1 MYEGAV
7 RRPIMTSLVFIAIA
21 IFGLFSLSKLPIDL
35 YPDIDTNTI
44 MVMETYAGASAEDIE
59 NNVTRPL
66 ENTLNSVNYLK
77 HITSQSKENYAI
89 ITLEFEY
96 GHDIDQLTN
105 DVRDKLD
112 MVSTALPDGAGTPI
126 IFKFSTDMIP
136 ILVLSAQAKESKNA
150 LYKILDD
157 QVANPIARVAGV
169 GTVSVSGAPE
179 RTVYVYCDPERLEAY
194 GLTVEAISTV
204 IGNENKNVPGG
215 SFDTGNNAYTLR
227 VEGEFSDPMEMEN
240 IVVSTVGN
248 QIVRLKDVARVVDTV
263 QERAQQVTTY
273 FTNPSDPKGYSGEQG
288 AMIIV
293 QKQSGANSVAI
304 AEDVLALLPKV
315 QKNLPSDVT
324 LGVIVNT
331 SDNIYATIGSLQE
344 TIAYAMLFVAI
355 VCFLFLGRWRAVV
368 VIVVTIPLSLIASFI
383 YLNATGSSLNMISLS
398 CLSIA
403 IGNVVD
409 DAIVVLENVTNHI
422 ERGSEPKQA
431 AIHGT
436 NEVAISVIA
445 STLTMI
451 GVFFPLT
458 MVTGMSG
465 VLFKELGWMM
475 CIIMTVS
482 TTSALTFTPMLCSQ
496 MLKLKKRESWFS
508 RWYNHFIVHGFLDKL
523 DIWYA
528 KRIDWAVRNRYK
540 TVLMIA
546 VFFVVSM
553 LPAAMGWIGTGFF
566 PSQDSGRISVT
577 LELPI
582 GTRQQRAQEI
592 AQELADTWMTRW
604 GTPDKQVIRAC
615 NFTSGQADTDNTYA
629 SMQSNGTHIIA
640 FNIGM
645 YKVAERKMKV
655 SMFDVGNQM
664 REDLKRYPELVKTM
678 VTEGGNTGMGGQT
691 TADFEIYGYN
701 LAQTDSLA
709 QQLRRRMLT
718 VPGVSQV
725 NISRSDYQPEVQV
738 DFDREKLAKY
748 GLNTTT
754 AGGYIRNRFN
764 GSTASYFREDGEE
777 YAIVVRY
784 TPESREDVSSIENI
798 LLYGQTT
805 AANGT
810 TQLNKVRIKDVG
822 EVVERYTL
830 PTIERKD
837 RQRVNTLSCV
847 VNTKV
852 SDLGSV
858 VEAGLVQIEQMRGEG
873 LLSGDTDIQISGS
886 YEDQQDSFA
895 DLGTLGLLILIIVF
909 IVMAAQFESW
919 SDPFIIMLISIPFTF
934 TGVVLALW
942 ATGVDL
948 NIMSM
953 LGGIMLIGIV
963 VKNGIVLIDY
973 IHLLRER
980 GLSVIQAV
988 VLSGRSR
995 LRPVLMTTLT
1005 TILGMVP
1012 MAIGTGQGSEM
1023 WRPMG
1028 IAIIGGLL
1036 VSTVMTLVV
1045 VPSVY
1050 CAFQGVKIRS
1060 ARRAW
1065 AVQLGV
1071 EAEWKKKRHIFR
1083 RRRKA

>member
-1 MYEGAV
+1 MSLYEGAV
-7 RRPIMTSLVFIAIA
+7 KRPIMTSLVFIAIT
-21 IFGLFSLSKLPIDL
+21 IFGLFSLSRLPIDL
-35 YPDIDTNTI
+35 YPDIDTNMI

-96 GHDIDQLTN
+96 GYDIDKLTN

-112 MVSTALPDGAGTPI
+112 MVTTSLPDDAGTPI
-126 IFKFSTDMIP
+126 IFKFSSDMIP
-136 ILVLSAQAKESKNA
+136 ILVLSAQAKESTEA

-157 QVANPIARVAGV
+157 QVANPIARIAGV
-169 GTVSVSGAPE
+169 GSVSVSGAAE
-179 RTVYVYCDPERLEAY
+179 RTIYVYCDPDKLEAY
-194 GLTVEAISTV
+194 NLSIETISSI
-204 IGNENKNVPGG
+204 IGYENKNVPGG

-227 VEGEFSDPMEMEN
+227 VKGEFSDPKEMEN
-240 IVVSTVGN
+240 IVVSADGN
-248 QIVRLKDVARVVDTV
+248 KIVYLKDVARVEDTT
-263 QERAQQVTTY
+263 QERAQKVTTF
-273 FTNPSDPKGYSGEQG
+273 FTNENDPKGYSGEQG

-304 AEDVLALLPKV
+304 SEKVLEMLPRI
-315 QKNLPSDVT
+315 QKNLPSDIT

-331 SDNIYATIGSLQE
+331 SENIYATIGSLEE
-344 TIAYAMLFVAI
+344 TIAYAILFVAI

-368 VIVVTIPLSLIASFI
+368 VICITIPLSLIASFI
-383 YLNATGSSLNMISLS
+383 YLYASGSSLNMISLS

-422 ERGSEPKQA
+422 ERGSDPKQA

-436 NEVAISVIA
+436 NEVAISVVA

-465 VLFKELGWMM
+465 VLFTELGWMM
-475 CIIMTVS
+475 CIIMAVS

-496 MLKLKKRESWFS
+496 MLRLKKRESWFS
-508 RWYNHFIVHGFLDKL
+508 RWYNHFIVRGFLDKL

-528 KRIDWAVRNRYK
+528 KRINWAVRHRA
-540 TVLMIA
+540 VMVISII
-546 VFFVVSM
+546 VFFLVSM
-553 LPAAMGWIGTGFF
+553 APAVMGLIGTGFF
-566 PSQDSGRISVT
+566 PSADSGRISVS

-582 GTRQQRAQEI
+582 GTRQARAEEI
-592 AQELADTWMTRW
+592 ASELANTWMTRW
-604 GTPDKQVIRAC
+604 GTPDKKVLKAV
-615 NFTSGQADTDNTYA
+615 NYTTGAADTDNTFA
-629 SMQSNGTHIIA
+629 SMQDNGTHIIS
-640 FNIGM
+640 FNVAM
-645 YKVAERKMKV
+645 YKVAERKTDE
-655 SMFDVGNQM
+655 SMYDVGNQM
-664 REDLKRYPELVKTM
+664 REDLKLYPELAKVT
-678 VTEGGNTGMGGQT
+678 VTEGGGMSMGGQT
-691 TADFEIYGYN
+691 TADFEIYGYD
-701 LAQTDSLA
+701 LTQTDSLTRI
-709 QQLRRRMLT
+709 LRDHMMSL
-718 VPGVSQV
+718 PGVSQA

-748 GLNTTT
+748 GLNLTT
-754 AGGYIRNRFN
+754 AGMYLRNRFN
-764 GSTASYFREDGEE
+764 GSLASYFREDGEE
-777 YAIVVRY
+777 YDIYVRY
-784 TPESREDVSSIENI
+784 TPEVRENIETIENI
-798 LLYGQTT
+798 VLYGT
-805 AANGT
+805 NGS
-810 TQLNKVRIKDVG
+810 KVRIKDVG
-822 EVVERYTL
+822 TVVERYTL

-837 RQRVNTLSCV
+837 RQRVNTLTCV
-847 VNTKV
+847 VNTSV

-858 VEAGLVQIEQMRGEG
+858 VKDGQQYIEEMRSQG
-873 LLSGDTDIQISGS
+873 LLSGDTDIQVAGS

-895 DLGTLGLLILIIVF
+895 DLGTLGLLILIIVY

-934 TGVVLALW
+934 TGIVLALW
-942 ATGVDL
+942 MTHVDL

-953 LGGIMLIGIV
+953 LGAIMLIGIV

-980 GLSVIQAV
+980 GYSVVHAV
-988 VLSGRSR
+988 VAAGRSR

-1012 MAIGTGQGSEM
+1012 MAMGTGQGSEM
-1023 WRPMG
+1023 WQPLG
-1028 IAIIGGLL
+1028 ISIIGGLT

-1045 VPSVY
+1045 VPTVY
-1050 CAFQGVKIRS
+1050 CIFQGFKIKS
-1060 ARRAW
+1060 ERRAW
-1065 AVQLGV
+1065 AEHLGV
-1071 EAEWKKKRHIFR
+1071 EREWKRKRHFFR
-1083 RRRKA
+1083 SRK